1 MREPL
6 PIMPRTVSVSV
17 VQVRLSPTS
26 VSNGSRYWVNGSFH
40 SNSHFMATAP
50 KRSTNAAMILP
61 QPGKRDYEWMSI
73 DHLDS
78 ALLVLAGP
86 ERQRTGALE
95 RGELVG
101 VNAPLERFANLLPG
115 VGRLGR
121 EVGLAHQEGRAV
133 V

>member
-61 QPGKRDYEWMSI
+61 QPGKRDYEWMSRW
-73 DHLDS
+73 HRW
-78 ALLVLAGP
+78 LVLPPGSTFGPHQRQSRPTGWHSAAASAWHCCQNATDLVREAVSCNAG
-86 ERQRTGALE
+86 
-95 RGELVG
+95 
-101 VNAPLERFANLLPG
+101 
-115 VGRLGR
+115 LGGDGYR
-121 EVGLAHQEGRAV
+121 M
-133 V
+133 